1 MSIELKKLVL
11 IERLMQIK
19 EEDVLQQY
27 EKLLEQAQ
35 LQARADDS
43 LKAID
48 NGQVISLEAFN
59 SSNQSWIN
67 KATK

>member
-27 EKLLEQAQ
+27 ERLLEQAQ
-35 LQARADDS
+35 LQSRANDS

-59 SSNQSWIN
+59 SSNQSWIS